1 VADWEIWIVIG
12 ALALSTVLT
21 RSAFALIGHRVAI
34 PKRVQEMLRFA
45 PACALAA
52 IVVPDLV
59 LGAGREIALSPANPR
74 LVAGLLSVGFYLV
87 RRDMLQTIGF
97 GMLAF
102 TLLRVFHI
110 FAPAG

>member
-1 VADWEIWIVIG
+1 
-12 ALALSTVLT
+12 
-21 RSAFALIGHRVAI
+21 
-34 PKRVQEMLRFA
+34 
-45 PACALAA
+45 
-52 IVVPDLV
+52 
-59 LGAGREIALSPANPR
+59 
-74 LVAGLLSVGFYLV
+74 VAGLLSVGFYLV